1 MLKSPV
7 FSVIGEN
14 IHTTR
19 VLMRKGKRVTLD
31 PNGRECVTYRG
42 VDGVQQFMT
51 IPDEFKRTKVYEEGR
66 AKHFMIAV
74 SKGMSED
81 PYEQKQGEAY
91 IAVEIERQ
99 ERFGST
105 FLDLN
110 IDEISHRI
118 EIQKKAIKW
127 LVGFFGSI
135 SNLPPSIDSSSP
147 EIISAGLEEYERI
160 GRPQGDPMINSAS
173 LERVGVLDLV
183 SAHKGHVIVTAAGFD
198 SMPSDEEGRLENAVK
213 MVDQCRDRNISFDRI
228 HIDPLLFPI
237 SVDQTFGNHYL
248 EAVRLMRMEFGEE
261 VRITGGLSNVSFGLP
276 ARRLINDTFIR
287 LAIDAGVDSGILNP
301 IESNWSRVMGLD
313 LESDRVKVAMDML
326 LGRDEF
332 CMNFIASFREGRLAD

>member
-1 MLKSPV
+1 
-7 FSVIGEN
+7 
-14 IHTTR
+14 
-19 VLMRKGKRVTLD
+19 MRKGKRVGLD
-31 PNGRECVTYRG
+31 PNGRESVIYRG
-42 VDGVQQFMT
+42 TDGVKQFMT
-51 IPDEFKRTKVYEEGR
+51 IPDEFKKTQVYEEGR

-81 PYEQKQGEAY
+81 PYEQKEGESY
-91 IAVEIERQ
+91 IAAEIERQ
-99 ERFGST
+99 ERFGSN

-110 IDEISHRI
+110 IDEISYKI
-118 EIQKKAIKW
+118 ENQKKAIKW
-127 LVGFFGSI
+127 LVGFYGSI
-135 SNLPPSIDSSSP
+135 SNLPPSIDSSSL
-147 EIISAGLEEYERI
+147 EIINVGLEEYERI

-183 SAHKGHVIVTAAGFD
+183 SGHKGHVIVTAAGLD
-198 SMPSDEEGRLENAVK
+198 GMPSDEEGRLENAAK

-248 EAVRLMRMEFGEE
+248 EAVRLMRMEFGGDI
-261 VRITGGLSNVSFGLP
+261 RITGGLSNVSFGLP
-276 ARRLINDTFIR
+276 SRRLINDTFIR

-301 IESNWSRVMGLD
+301 IESNWSRVMGLNM
-313 LESDRVKVAMDML
+313 ESDRVKIAMDML

-332 CMNFIASFREGRLAD
+332 CMNFIGSFREGILSD

>member
-1 MLKSPV
+1 
-7 FSVIGEN
+7 
-14 IHTTR
+14 
-19 VLMRKGKRVTLD
+19 MRKGKRVTLD

-66 AKHFMIAV
+66 VKHFIIAV

-81 PYEQKQGEAY
+81 PCEQKQGEAY

-147 EIISAGLEEYERI
+147 EIINAGLEEYERI

-198 SMPSDEEGRLENAVK
+198 SMPSDEQGRLENAVK
-213 MVDQCRDRNISFDRI
+213 IVDQCRDRNISFDRI

>member
-1 MLKSPV
+1 
-7 FSVIGEN
+7 
-14 IHTTR
+14 
-19 VLMRKGKRVTLD
+19 MRKGKRVTLD

-66 AKHFMIAV
+66 VKHFMIAV

-198 SMPSDEEGRLENAVK
+198 RMPSDEEGRLENAVK

>member
-1 MLKSPV
+1 
-7 FSVIGEN
+7 
-14 IHTTR
+14 
-19 VLMRKGKRVTLD
+19 MRKGKRVTLD

-66 AKHFMIAV
+66 VKHFMIAV

-173 LERVGVLDLV
+173 LERVGELDLV

-198 SMPSDEEGRLENAVK
+198 RMPSDEEGRLENAVK

>member
-1 MLKSPV
+1 
-7 FSVIGEN
+7 VIGEN

-19 VLMRKGKRVTLD
+19 VLMRKGKRVGLD
-31 PNGRECVTYRG
+31 PNGRESVIYRG
-42 VDGVQQFMT
+42 TDGVKQFMT
-51 IPDEFKRTKVYEEGR
+51 IPDEFKKTQVYEEGR
-66 AKHFMIAV
+66 VKHFMIAV

-81 PYEQKQGEAY
+81 PYEQKEGESY
-91 IAVEIERQ
+91 IAAEIERQ
-99 ERFGST
+99 ERFGSN

-110 IDEISHRI
+110 IDEISYKI
-118 EIQKKAIKW
+118 ENQKKAIKW
-127 LVGFFGSI
+127 LVGFYGSI
-135 SNLPPSIDSSSP
+135 SNLPPSIDSSSL
-147 EIISAGLEEYERI
+147 EIINVGLEEYERI

-183 SAHKGHVIVTAAGFD
+183 SGHKGHVIVTAAGLD
-198 SMPSDEEGRLENAVK
+198 GMPSDEEGRLENAAK

-248 EAVRLMRMEFGEE
+248 EAVRLMRMEFGGDI
-261 VRITGGLSNVSFGLP
+261 RITGGLSNVSFGLP
-276 ARRLINDTFIR
+276 SRRLINDTFIR

-301 IESNWSRVMGLD
+301 IESNWSRVMGLNM
-313 LESDRVKVAMDML
+313 ESDRVKIAMDML

-332 CMNFIASFREGRLAD
+332 CMNFIGSFREGRLSD

>member
-1 MLKSPV
+1 MLKSPG

-19 VLMRKGKRVTLD
+19 VLMRKGKRVGLD
-31 PNGRECVTYRG
+31 PNGRESVIYRG
-42 VDGVQQFMT
+42 LDGIEQFMT
-51 IPDEFKRTKVYEEGR
+51 IPDEFKKTKVYEEGR
-66 AKHFMIAV
+66 VKHFMIAV

-110 IDEISHRI
+110 VDEISYKI
-118 EIQKKAIKW
+118 EIQTKAIKW
-127 LVGFFGSI
+127 LVGFYGSI

-147 EIISAGLEEYERI
+147 EIINVGLEEYERI

-183 SAHKGHVIVTAAGFD
+183 SGHKGHVIVTSAGFD
-198 SMPSDEEGRLENAVK
+198 GMPSDENGRLENAAK
-213 MVDQCRDRNISFDRI
+213 MVDQCRDRNISLDRI

-276 ARRLINDTFIR
+276 SRRLINDTFIR

-301 IESNWSRVMGLD
+301 IESNWSRVMGLNM
-313 LESDRVKVAMDML
+313 ESDRVKIAMDML

-332 CMNFIASFREGRLAD
+332 CMNFIGSFREGRLSD

>member
-1 MLKSPV
+1 M
-7 FSVIGEN
+7 IGEN

-19 VLMRKGKRVTLD
+19 VLMRKGKRVGLD
-31 PNGRECVTYRG
+31 PNGRESVIYRG
-42 VDGVQQFMT
+42 TDGVKQFMT
-51 IPDEFKRTKVYEEGR
+51 IPDEFKKTQVYEEGR
-66 AKHFMIAV
+66 VKHFMIAV

-81 PYEQKQGEAY
+81 PYEQKEGESY
-91 IAVEIERQ
+91 IAAEIERQ
-99 ERFGST
+99 ERFGSN

-110 IDEISHRI
+110 IDEISYKI
-118 EIQKKAIKW
+118 ENQKKAIKW
-127 LVGFFGSI
+127 LVGFYGSI
-135 SNLPPSIDSSSP
+135 SNLPPSIDSSSL
-147 EIISAGLEEYERI
+147 EIINVGLEEYERI

-183 SAHKGHVIVTAAGFD
+183 SGHKGHVIVTAAGLD
-198 SMPSDEEGRLENAVK
+198 GMPSDEEGRLENAAK

-248 EAVRLMRMEFGEE
+248 EAVRLMRMEFGGDI
-261 VRITGGLSNVSFGLP
+261 RITGGLSNVSFGLP
-276 ARRLINDTFIR
+276 SRRLINDTFIR

-301 IESNWSRVMGLD
+301 IESNWSRVMGLNM
-313 LESDRVKVAMDML
+313 ESDRVKIAMDML

-332 CMNFIASFREGRLAD
+332 CMNFIGSFREGRLSD